1 MKKLTLY
8 LSLFAYSTVLIAQPT
23 KPDLSIV
30 DAAAKGDLEKVKAHL
45 AAGTDIN
52 ERAGEH
58 ESTALHAAAYY
69 GNLEIVKFLIEKGA
83 DMNAKNKHGQ
93 TPRDVAWHDHENREK
108 FSELEWESKRKIGE
122 FIESKGGEHGDEDR
136 VRSPW
141 LLLSFLPCLIPIFLV
156 LGIIYAI
163 KSKPKDQV
171 MATPT
176 KKMLVVTSPTI
187 PGKKVIR
194 VLGLVRGNTIR
205 ARHVGM
211 DILAGLR
218 NIVGGEVTEY
228 AKLLAESREQS
239 IDRMLVEAE
248 GLGANAVISVDFQT
262 SVIMGGAAEMMA
274 YGTAVVVEDEEA

>member
-1 MKKLTLY
+1 MKKITLY
-8 LSLFAYSTVLIAQPT
+8 LSLFAYSTVLMAQPA

-30 DAAAKGDLEKVKAHL
+30 DAAAKGDLEKVRAHL

-108 FSELEWESKRKIGE
+108 FSEPDRESKRKAGE
-122 FIESKGGEHGDEDR
+122 FIESKGGEQGK
-136 VRSPW
+136 SP
-141 LLLSFLPCLIPIFLV
+141 LRFLAFLPCLIPIFLV

-163 KSKPKDQV
+163 KTKPKAEA
-171 MATPT
+171 MPTST
-176 KKMLVVTSPTI
+176 KKFIVVTSPTI
-187 PGKKVIR
+187 PGKKIVR
-194 VLGLVRGNTIR
+194 TLGLVRGNTIR
-205 ARHVGM
+205 ARHVGK

-228 AKLLAESREQS
+228 AKLLAESREQAL
-239 IDRMLVEAE
+239 DRMLVEAE
-248 GLGANAVISVDFQT
+248 GLGANAIVSVAFTT

-274 YGTAVVVEDEEA
+274 YGTAVVVEDES